1 MKKYIIF
8 LFSVF
13 LLAVQGIAQVGINT
27 SNPQNGGAV
36 GVLHIDGQGNN
47 NASGLPTPAQT
58 SDDVLI
64 NSLGKMSIGHVS
76 PSHMLHINSGGTP
89 ASPVSGIKIE
99 DGSQGVTKLLI
110 SDVNG
115 FGRWAFAGEITV
127 VRGLLNAA
135 GISPLVNTLGT
146 SEVYFYTG
154 SYIELPPGRW
164 VVIVS
169 MILSVSGGTSDIA
182 ERVWIRSTFCDTPAA
197 LASSA
202 DFIPLDGRWVSGFA
216 YSTSPNLMNGF
227 LIINNSTTAPKR
239 YYYSLGFSGYNTTP
253 AAARLVSFGS
263 SVHRQSYILALKMK
277 ND

>member
-1 MKKYIIF
+1 MTRYIIF
-8 LFSVF
+8 LLGIF
-13 LLAVQGIAQVGINT
+13 LLSGQGIAQIGINT
-27 SNPQNGGAV
+27 LNPQNGGTT

-47 NASGLPTPAQT
+47 NTQGVPTSVQI

-64 NSLGKMSIGHVS
+64 NSLGKMSIGHIS
-76 PSHMLHINSGGTP
+76 PTHMLHLNSGGTP
-89 ASPVSGIKIE
+89 ASPVSAIKIE

-115 FGRWAFAGEITV
+115 FGRWAFAGEMAI
-127 VRGLLNAA
+127 VRGFLNAT
-135 GISPLVNTLGT
+135 GISPLINTLGT

-164 VVIVS
+164 MVMVS
-169 MILSVSGGTSDIA
+169 MILSVSGGNSNIA
-182 ERVWIRSTFCDTPAA
+182 ERVWVRSTFCDTPAA

-202 DFIPLDGRWVSGFA
+202 DFIPLNGRWVSGLA

-239 YYYSLGFSGYNTTP
+239 YYYSLGYTGNNATP

-277 ND
+277 NN